1 MVFHNFVKLLVYR
14 LLVDIIC
21 RLSNRKNDLNFI
33 SLLILKQPRNK
44 TLFYLILSYND
55 NVSVIKYMSDNNVLQ
70 NPHVFCGKLS
80 ARMSIV

>member
-21 RLSNRKNDLNFI
+21 RLSNRKNDL
-33 SLLILKQPRNK
+33 
-44 TLFYLILSYND
+44 ND